1 MKRAGSVSVVPGGS
15 DVPRSIPRQQIMR
28 ANIQKSI
35 PERTFKGSFD
45 VTQQDKTITL
55 NVTGIAAGNGWVTVT
70 AE

>member
-1 MKRAGSVSVVPGGS
+1 
-15 DVPRSIPRQQIMR
+15 MR
-28 ANIQKSI
+28 ANIQKSL

-55 NVTGIAAGNGWVTVT
+55 NVTSISAGDGWVTVT